1 MQKSKTHEK
10 VLEKFGY
17 PDTLIKE
24 YDYWYWLLRPEQVT
38 LGSSLLITKE
48 YYSKYSDLTR
58 EHFLEFEKIIKDVEK
73 TLSKTFNYDKIN
85 YLILMMNDPSL
96 HYHVIPRYEN
106 TRVLNDK
113 EYIDNGF
120 PGIPNFT
127 FVNKTNIEEFNNI
140 KINLINSL

>member
-1 MQKSKTHEK
+1 MIHEK

-17 PDTLIKE
+17 PGALIKE
-24 YDYWYWLLRPEQVT
+24 YDYWYWLLRPEQIT
-38 LGSSLLITKE
+38 LGSSILITKE
-48 YYSKYSDLTR
+48 CYFNYSDLTR
-58 EHFLEFEKIIKDVEK
+58 EHFLEFGKIVKEIEK
-73 TLSKTFNYDKIN
+73 TLGNTFNFDKMN
-85 YLILMMNDPSL
+85 YLMLMMVDPSV

-106 TRVLNDK
+106 IRILNDK